1 MAHPREDGKGREER
15 QGAAR
20 CDPASPMT
28 DSTRK
33 TFARTLARPE
43 AELDLGRAALLIA
56 QVEYPELDVNHYVR
70 RLDAMAESIGP
81 ELALEADPMRRVAV
95 LNRFLFVTEG
105 FRGNA
110 DQYYDPRN
118 SFLNDVLDRKLG
130 IPITLSTVY
139 VELARRLHL
148 PVAGVGF
155 PGHFLVKYVL
165 SGGEIL
171 IDPFH
176 RGAILTEADCRRRLK
191 EMTDDAV
198 AFQPDHLRSVTKRQ
212 ILSRMLTNLKH
223 IYLRARNFPKAL
235 RVMDLLLEVTPEE
248 GVEVRDRG
256 LLLSQV
262 GRLGAALRD
271 LERYL
276 AMNTQAE
283 DAKTIKEHVAGIR
296 RRMASMN

>member
-1 MAHPREDGKGREER
+1 
-15 QGAAR
+15 
-20 CDPASPMT
+20 MT
-28 DSTRK
+28 DSLRR
-33 TFARTLARPE
+33 TFARVLARPE
-43 AELDLGRAALLIA
+43 PELDLGRAALLIA
-56 QVEYPELDVNHYVR
+56 QAEYPRLDVEHYLR
-70 RLDAMAESIGP
+70 RLDAMAASIGP
-81 ELALEADPMRRVAV
+81 EVAREADPLRRVYL
-95 LNRFLFVTEG
+95 LNRFLFITEG

-130 IPITLSTVY
+130 IPITLCTVY
-139 VELARRLHL
+139 MELGGRLRL
-148 PVAGVGF
+148 PIEGVGF

-165 SGGEIL
+165 NDGEIL

-198 AFQPDHLRSVTKRQ
+198 PFRADHLRSVTKRQ

-223 IYLRARNFPKAL
+223 IFLRARSFPKAL
-235 RVMDLLLEVTPEE
+235 RMMDLLLAVTPDD
-248 GVEVRDRG
+248 GVELRDRG

-262 GRLGAALRD
+262 GRPGAALRD

-276 AMNTQAE
+276 AMTPKAE
-283 DAKTIKEHVAGIR
+283 DADTIKEHVAGVR